1 MLSIRDNLIIMKKKF
16 CCQSNPSFPW
26 IPGLLS
32 FPFSMLSSQQQRHD
46 LIYPERSLILTCD
59 LCGSS
64 QELNSHHLIT
74 SSRVDELYD
83 TCSNVTSVSR
93 FSAEIGRCPKF
104 SLSHVICV
112 RVFCRLIFCFHVAFS
127 CFRMCP
133 FFVYSPAWAAYVS
146 RKLIKKRNCGQTTE
160 GRQTYLSI

>member
-1 MLSIRDNLIIMKKKF
+1 MWKPCKKKKTVIKVEGQCLLSILDRLIIMKTF
-16 CCQSNPSFPW
+16 SVAQVTPPFRESQGFSA
-26 IPGLLS
+26 
-32 FPFSMLSSQQQRHD
+32 FPFQCFFSQQQRHD

-74 SSRVDELYD
+74 SSRVDKLHD

-104 SLSHVICV
+104 SLSHVICI

-133 FFVYSPAWAAYVS
+133 FFVYSPA
-146 RKLIKKRNCGQTTE
+146 
-160 GRQTYLSI
+160 